1 MYNVSLQRVSLN
13 NKKIIIH
20 SGSNFSLNSI
30 HGFTLVWKGK
40 QYLKGIWGEVER
52 KYSLTRFFCV
62 SSRWVKIDTKMAA
75 RETREEEVMHD
86 DWVLSPDFLSLI
98 ALGNVYSVGKRIE
111 SCSQGQL
118 LTSTKWSAVIKR
130 CSTPFK
136 FADTYRLVPVNCHSF
151 KSRLLLLKTHRH

>member
-13 NKKIIIH
+13 NNKSIIH

-30 HGFTLVWKGK
+30 HGFSLVWKGK

-52 KYSLTRFFCV
+52 KYSLTRLFLPVCRRV
-62 SSRWVKIDTKMAA
+62 EWRSTQKWLR
-75 RETREEEVMHD
+75 REEEVMHD

-111 SCSQGQL
+111 SCS
-118 LTSTKWSAVIKR
+118 AVIKR

-136 FADTYRLVPVNCHSF
+136 FADIYRLVHVNCHSF
-151 KSRLLLLKTHRH
+151 KSRLLLLKIHRH